1 MTKSYDA
8 VIIGS
13 GPNGLS
19 AAIKLAQEGL
29 SVVVLEAK
37 GTIGGG
43 TRSAEL
49 TLPGYVHDICSTIHP
64 LSLASPFLRTLPL
77 EKYGLSW
84 VHPEAPLAHPLDDGS
99 AVIIERSIEK
109 TAAGLGA
116 DSRSYRKLM
125 EPLVNNW
132 EGLFEDILGPLPFP
146 PKHPFLL
153 GRFGLNALRSASGLA
168 KSHFS
173 GERARGVIVGMSGH
187 SMLPV
192 EAPTTAAIGL
202 TLGILAHGVGWP
214 MARGGSQQIAD
225 ALVAYLKSF
234 GGEIHT
240 DRMITSLEDLP
251 PADNIL
257 FDLTPRQVLEIAG
270 DSLPADYRR
279 GLSRY
284 RYGPGVCKV
293 DWALNGRIPWKAQE
307 VKRAATVHV
316 GGTMEE
322 IATAE
327 TTVWAGKHPE
337 RPFVLLAQQSLFDP
351 SRAPAGKHTAWAYCH
366 VPHGSSQD
374 VSDQIEAQIERF
386 APGFKDCILARNVH
400 TAEQMEIY
408 NPNYVGGD
416 INGGVQDYRQLYTRP
431 VVRLNPYVIPIKR
444 NASQTKLFMCSS
456 STPPGG
462 GVHGMCGYHAAQSV
476 LRNY

>member
-29 SVVVLEAK
+29 SVLVLEGK
-37 GTIGGG
+37 ETIGGG

-49 TLPGYVHDICSTIHP
+49 TLPGYLHDICSTIHP

-116 DSRSYRKLM
+116 DGRSYRKLM
-125 EPLVNNW
+125 QPLVNNW

-146 PKHPFLL
+146 PQHPFLL

-173 GERARGVIVGMSGH
+173 GERARGVFVGMSGH

-192 EAPTTAAIGL
+192 ETPTTAAIAL

-225 ALVAYLKSF
+225 VLVAYLKSL

-240 DRMITSLEDLP
+240 DRLITSLADLP
-251 PADNIL
+251 PADNVL
-257 FDLTPRQVLEIAG
+257 FDLTPRQVIEIAG
-270 DSLPADYRR
+270 DSLSADYRR
-279 GLSRY
+279 RLSHY

-293 DWALNGRIPWKAQE
+293 DWALDDPIPWKAQE
-307 VKRAATVHV
+307 INRAATVHV

-327 TTVWAGKHPE
+327 SNVWVGKHPE

-351 SRAPAGKHTAWAYCH
+351 SRAPAGKHSAWAYCH

-374 VSDQIEAQIERF
+374 VSDQIETQIERF
-386 APGFKDCILARNVH
+386 APGFKDCILARSVH

-416 INGGVQDYRQLYTRP
+416 INGGVQDYRQLFTRP
-431 VVRLNPYVIPIKR
+431 VVRLNPYVIPTQR

-476 LRNY
+476 LKNY

>member
-1 MTKSYDA
+1 
-8 VIIGS
+8 
-13 GPNGLS
+13 
-19 AAIKLAQEGL
+19 
-29 SVVVLEAK
+29 
-37 GTIGGG
+37 
-43 TRSAEL
+43 
-49 TLPGYVHDICSTIHP
+49 
-64 LSLASPFLRTLPL
+64 
-77 EKYGLSW
+77 
-84 VHPEAPLAHPLDDGS
+84 
-99 AVIIERSIEK
+99 
-109 TAAGLGA
+109 
-116 DSRSYRKLM
+116 
-125 EPLVNNW
+125 
-132 EGLFEDILGPLPFP
+132 
-146 PKHPFLL
+146 
-153 GRFGLNALRSASGLA
+153 
-168 KSHFS
+168 
-173 GERARGVIVGMSGH
+173 
-187 SMLPV
+187 
-192 EAPTTAAIGL
+192 
-202 TLGILAHGVGWP
+202 

-293 DWALNGRIPWKAQE
+293 DWALNGPIPWKTQE

-322 IATAE
+322 IAAAE

-374 VSDQIEAQIERF
+374 VSDQIETQIERF

-431 VVRLNPYVIPIKR
+431 VVRLNPYVIPITR
-444 NASQTKLFMCSS
+444 NDSQTKLFMCSS

-476 LRNY
+476 LKNY